1 MTEPVITEYA
11 GARGGR
17 ITGFYQY
24 SRDGVRV
31 YDSNRGLKRLYL
43 FDPSSDM
50 MTERD
55 PLRTDKILRRFMFDR
70 NGMLEETFS
79 FGQSPRTFRYED
91 GGRRIVVREGGDYGA
106 VGKTFTFES
115 TGISETGWG
124 RHGEIER
131 VYVFEPGNDAITE
144 RNGGWYGDIARTI
157 IFEGI
162 SASLFREPEAFLQF
176 LMFTERQHNERD
188 EEPQAVRA
196 DANRGTKPAA
206 GRSRYAF
213 TGKRHTTSG
222 EETGKSRDARID
234 DINEGDP
241 ASQKQDGTPM
251 RKSSDIPFEER
262 RKGRKP

>member
-1 MTEPVITEYA
+1 MSEPVITEYA
-11 GARGGR
+11 GARGAR
-17 ITGFYQY
+17 ITGSYQY
-24 SRDGVRV
+24 SRDGVHV
-31 YDSNRGLKRLYL
+31 YDSNRVLKRLYL

-55 PLRTDKILRRFMFDR
+55 PLRKDKILRRFMFDR

-91 GGRRIVVREGGDYGA
+91 GGRQIVVREGGDYGA

-131 VYVFEPGNDAITE
+131 VYVFEPGNDAITV
-144 RNGGWYGDIARTI
+144 RNGGWYGDIDRTI

-162 SASLFREPEAFLQF
+162 GASLFREPEAFLQF
-176 LMFTERQHNERD
+176 LMFTERWSNERA

-196 DANRGTKPAA
+196 DAGRGMQPAA
-206 GRSRYAF
+206 GHSRYAF

-222 EETGKSRDARID
+222 EETGKRGDARTD
-234 DINEGDP
+234 GSTEGESVP
-241 ASQKQDGTPM
+241 QNQDNTPM
-251 RKSSDIPFEER
+251 QKSSDIPFEER